1 MKNWI
6 ILGASL
12 AGLAVILGAFGA
24 HGLKNKVSPADL
36 AIFETG
42 VQYHMY
48 HALGLILIG
57 ILGFHY
63 NSDVIQLPAALLSI
77 GILIFSG
84 SLYILV
90 LTGLR
95 WMGAITPIGGVAF
108 IAGWLL
114 LVLRIVGRLCS
125 RSNPQ

>member
-12 AGLAVILGAFGA
+12 AALAVILGAFGA
-24 HGLKNKVSPADL
+24 HGLKSKVSPEDL

-42 VQYHMY
+42 VRYHMY

-63 NSDVIQLPAALLSI
+63 NADMIQLPAVLLSV
-77 GILIFSG
+77 GILVFSG

-95 WMGAITPIGGVAF
+95 WMGAITPIGGIAL
-108 IAGWLL
+108 IAGWVML
-114 LVLRIVGRLCS
+114 IIKICS
-125 RSNPQ
+125 A

>member
-12 AGLAVILGAFGA
+12 AALAVVLGAFGA
-24 HGLKNKVSPADL
+24 HGLKNKVSPENML
-36 AIFETG
+36 IFETG
-42 VQYHMY
+42 IRYHMY
-48 HALGLILIG
+48 HALGLICLG

-63 NSDVIQLPAALLSI
+63 SANVIQLPAVLLSI

-95 WMGAITPIGGVAF
+95 WMGAITPIGGAAL
-108 IAGWLL
+108 ITGWVLL
-114 LVLRIVGRLCS
+114 AYRLIKS
-125 RSNPQ
+125 